1 MANTKVLIV
10 ENNNGA
16 AEYLKHQLEALE
28 YTVIDIIPSGVEA
41 IQKAVET
48 RPNLALI
55 DMMLKGEMDGIEV
68 AEQMRARF
76 DIPVVYLTTHA
87 DRELLQRAKITGPFG
102 YMLKPVEERR
112 LQLNIEIAL
121 YMHEMERKFKEEQQ
135 WLSTI
140 LKSIGDAVIATD
152 ENGFVQFM
160 NPIAEALTGW
170 NQDEAFSQDLAEVFN
185 VIGERTGTPIKQHIM
200 KALRERIIV
209 GQTEHNVLT
218 AKSGKETPIDY
229 SAAPIRDE
237 KENITGVV
245 LVFRDITE
253 RKQVEEKLKQ
263 TASAL
268 RNQTRILQS
277 VLDSIADGV
286 VVADENGELLLFNP
300 AAEKIMGIDST
311 GTTLEEWANPNG
323 WGDDLTQKCGV
334 YAADTVTPFPIDD
347 LPLVRALHGE
357 ASEEVEMFVRNPKV
371 PDGTY
376 ITATGSPLGDE
387 SGVTKGGVVVYRDV
401 TERKQ
406 ADEALAR
413 AYTQGRLEIVDTL
426 LHNIG
431 NAINSVTIGIGTIHE
446 NLVDNQ
452 LTNRL
457 VALADVIEEHQDGFG
472 DYVTNNPQGQQ
483 VAPFVIALAKDF
495 AKQNDKLAK
504 GIVRVRD
511 RAEHIADIVRMQKS
525 LGRSSVYRKDINLK
539 KTITDAIRVLLD
551 SINKRNI
558 DIQID
563 CEHAPKEIRTQESQF
578 HQMLVNLVKNS
589 IEAIDELAT
598 SGTPVESS
606 IIRIRCYVRSGSFI
620 VEVIDNGIG
629 IEKDKFEVIF
639 RGDYTTKES
648 GSGLGLHSITNFI
661 NGLGGKIYPLSDG
674 IGKGATMR
682 VMLPLS
688 SVIS

>member
-1 MANTKVLIV
+1 MANIQILIV

-16 AEYLKHQLEALE
+16 AEYLKHQLEILE
-28 YTVIDIIPSGVEA
+28 YTVTDIVSTGEEA
-41 IQKAVET
+41 IQKATGT
-48 RPNLALI
+48 RPNLALV
-55 DMMLKGEMDGIEV
+55 DMMLEGDMDGLEI
-68 AEQMRARF
+68 AEQMRDRF

-87 DRELLQRAKITGPFG
+87 DKELLLRAKITGPFG

-112 LQLNIEIAL
+112 LHLNIEIAL

-152 ENGFVQFM
+152 ENGFVKFM

-170 NQDEAFSQDLAEVFN
+170 NQEGAFSRDLAEVFN
-185 VIGERTGTPIKQHIM
+185 VIGEKTRIPIKQHIM

-209 GQTEHNVLT
+209 GQTEHNVLI
-218 AKSGKETPIDY
+218 AKCGKETPIDY

-237 KENITGVV
+237 RESITGVV

-253 RKQVEEKLKQ
+253 RKQVEQELKQ

-286 VVADENGELLLFNP
+286 VVADENGEFLLFNP
-300 AAEKIMGIDST
+300 AAEKITGIGRT
-311 GTTLEEWANPNG
+311 GTKLDEWS
-323 WGDDLTQKCGV
+323 QKCGV
-334 YAADTVTPFPIDD
+334 FAPDTVTPFPIDE

-357 ASEEVEMFVRNPKV
+357 ASQEVEMFIRNPKL
-371 PDGTY
+371 PNGAY

-387 SGVTKGGVVVYRDV
+387 SGATKGGVVVFRDV

-457 VALADVIEEHQDGFG
+457 VALADVMGEHQDDFS
-472 DYVTNNPQGQQ
+472 DYVTNDPQGQK
-483 VAPFVIALAKDF
+483 VAPFIIALAEDF
-495 AKQNDKLAK
+495 AKQNEKLAN

-525 LGRSSVYRKDINLK
+525 LGRSSVYRKDISLR
-539 KTITDAIRVLLD
+539 KTITDAIRVLID
-551 SINKRNI
+551 SINKRDI
-558 DIQID
+558 EIQID
-563 CEHAPKEIRTQESQF
+563 CERAPKEIRTQESQF

-598 SGTPVESS
+598 SGAPCNSPL
-606 IIRIRCYVRSGSFI
+606 IQIQCYVRSGSFI
-620 VEVIDNGIG
+620 VEVVDNGIG
-629 IEKDKFEVIF
+629 IANDKFETIF

-648 GSGLGLHSITNFI
+648 GSGLGLHSITNFV

-674 IGKGATMR
+674 IGKGATIR

-688 SVIS
+688 SVIA

>member
-1 MANTKVLIV
+1 MANTKILIV

-28 YTVIDIIPSGVEA
+28 YTVTDIVPSGAEA
-41 IQKAVET
+41 IQKVSET

-55 DMMLKGEMDGIEV
+55 DMMLKGETDGIEV
-68 AEQMRARF
+68 AEHIRDRF
-76 DIPVVYLTTHA
+76 DIPVVYLTTQA

-160 NPIAEALTGW
+160 NPIAAALTGW

-200 KALRERIIV
+200 KALRQQIIV
-209 GQTEHNVLT
+209 GQTEHNVLI
-218 AKSGKETPIDY
+218 AKNGKETPIDY

-286 VVADENGELLLFNP
+286 VVADENEELLLFNP
-300 AAEKIMGIDST
+300 AAEKIIGIGST
-311 GTTLEEWANPNG
+311 GTTLEEWSK
-323 WGDDLTQKCGV
+323 KCGV
-334 YAADTVTPFPIDD
+334 YATDTVTPFPIDD

-357 ASEEVEMFVRNPKV
+357 ASEEVEMFVRNSKV
-371 PDGTY
+371 PDGAY

-457 VALADVIEEHQDGFG
+457 VALADVIEEHQDDFG

-525 LGRSSVYRKDINLK
+525 LGRSSVYRKDIRLK
-539 KTITDAIRVLLD
+539 KTITDAIRVLSD
-551 SINKRNI
+551 SINKR
-558 DIQID
+558 DIEIKID

-589 IEAIDELAT
+589 IEAIDELVT
-598 SGTPVESS
+598 SDALVESPV
-606 IIRIRCYVRSGSFI
+606 IQIRCYVKSGSFI

-682 VMLPLS
+682 VMFPLS